1 MAKTIEKKKK
11 DKEEMAPEEELPVV
25 SATARFVRMSPRKLR
40 LVADLVRGKSVVD
53 ARVTLSFSP
62 RAGARV
68 LDKLL
73 ASAVANAENNND
85 LSGDDLYVRS
95 VFVNGGPVMKRIRAR
110 AMGRAARI
118 RLRTSHVTVELAE
131 RREE

>member
-1 MAKTIEKKKK
+1 MAKTIEKKEKEKK
-11 DKEEMAPEEELPVV
+11 EPVPEEELQLV

-40 LVADLVRGKSVVD
+40 LVADMVRGKSATD

-68 LDKLL
+68 LDKLI
-73 ASAVANAENNND
+73 ASAVANAENNHD

-95 VFVNGGPVMKRIRAR
+95 VYVNGGPVMKRIRAR

-118 RLRTSHVTVELAE
+118 RLRTSHMTVELAA
-131 RREE
+131 RGEE